1 MRYRRNGELIEGVSF
16 GRPRVAEPSPARR
29 PAVERLTAYLE
40 QHAAA
45 GLTAAQMAHDLGASE
60 DAARGVLLALV
71 SKGVLTQL
79 PHGVYRTS
87 SGLARDLYV
96 VPADVLP
103 QDAKKGDRIVIVE
116 RGGSGSRPDPRR
128 GISVTYGT
136 AAADDSGRF
145 EFRVARQQPSGMFRT
160 EAGAQRAIAKWLGEG
175 TTVAFR
181 PASRGHFGPA
191 RSDAE
196 LAAQRQQA
204 EVVHSRGV
212 EAAKSSRYKINDVVV
227 LRGGRRRYVIS
238 QVEPRYGDVQT
249 YKLAALSGSE
259 AGSAP
264 SGVREAEVRKDADQT
279 VAWSGEKGDKLWW
292 NYATTLSMDGHS
304 ALVVKPGVGEI
315 KTDPGVDLAR
325 RVKAAFPPG
334 AGRAFGATN
343 FYRGVKVSQ
352 PRRGVGTVWVTVGS
366 WQKDSELRDKLHWV
380 VDQLNRVGLAT
391 HINSIEAYNGRVIVT
406 AEEAPARNAERMW
419 AELAKVSENAET
431 RGNPWRRNGGL
442 YPYYPPGYEEE
453 LLRREEARRLRQD
466 RKKKVAQKRE
476 TRARRSA
483 R

>member
-16 GRPRVAEPSPARR
+16 GRPRAAEPSPARR

-71 SKGVLTQL
+71 SKGVLVQL

-87 SGLARDLYV
+87 PGLARDLYV

-103 QDAKKGDRIVIVE
+103 QDAKKGDRIVTVE
-116 RGGSGSRPDPRR
+116 RRGGS
-128 GISVTYGT
+128 ISVMYGT

-145 EFRVARQQPSGMFRT
+145 EFRVARQQPSGAFQT
-160 EAGAQRAIAKWLGEG
+160 ETGAQRAIAKWLGEG

-264 SGVREAEVRKDADQT
+264 SGVREAEIRKDPDQT
-279 VAWSGEKGDKLWW
+279 VVWSGEKGDKLWR

-352 PRRGVGTVWVTVGS
+352 PRRGVGVVWVTVGS
-366 WQKDSELRDKLHWV
+366 WRKDSELRDKLHWV
-380 VDQLNRVGLAT
+380 VDRLNSVGLAT

-406 AEEAPARNAERMW
+406 AEEAPARNAERVW
-419 AELAKVSENAET
+419 AELSKVSENAET
-431 RGNPWRRNGGL
+431 RGNPRRRNGGL
-442 YPYYPPGYEEE
+442 YPYFSPGYEEE

-466 RKKKVAQKRE
+466 RKKKGAQKRE